1 MPDPIP
7 SFEDLVEAGARVF
20 AIESGDTDLYWSLY
34 ASDVRAI
41 LNAVLPLVLAGA
53 EKALEPFAVS
63 STFFA
68 ERYLDTDAIYNASRR
83 GEYARIEVGH
93 LRRARTI
100 LAGIKALVGPLP
112 TDRKD
117 NGDG

>member
-7 SFEDLVEAGARVF
+7 SLDELHGMLRRKFPYLSNPEA
-20 AIESGDTDLYWSLY
+20 
-34 ASDVRAI
+34 RAI